1 MIKCHLSRLLG
12 EKRMHLRE
20 LARRSGISYYS
31 LWTLYH
37 EKTKAIGFKTIDQ
50 ICRVLGC
57 QVGELFE
64 YTPKQ
69 PEPFEG
75 KKR

>member
-20 LARRSGISYYS
+20 LARRSGVSYYS

-37 EKTKAIGFKTIDQ
+37 EKTKAIGFNTIDQ
-50 ICRVLGC
+50 ICRALEC
-57 QVGELFE
+57 QVGDLFE
-64 YTPKQ
+64 FLETKEKP
-69 PEPFEG
+69 
-75 KKR
+75 KKRRKK